1 MRATIL
7 RSYAKRG
14 LRNSV
19 RKATK
24 MTKIAFER
32 DVRHT
37 PEQMFALV
45 SDIARYPEF
54 VPNCS
59 DMEIRNLPQDGACL
73 ARMHIAFG
81 PISQSY
87 ESKVVA
93 DLGKLTVTAK
103 SEDDPFSYLESEW
116 KFTETDTGTHVD
128 FVVDFQ
134 MRNRLLAAI
143 AEPLFADKQRE
154 IVDAFMAQAE
164 KLYG

>member
-1 MRATIL
+1 MRAKWSRTW
-7 RSYAKRG
+7 
-14 LRNSV
+14 
-19 RKATK
+19 
-24 MTKIAFER
+24 
-32 DVRHT
+32 
-37 PEQMFALV
+37 V
-45 SDIARYPEF
+45 SI
-54 VPNCS
+54 
-59 DMEIRNLPQDGACL
+59 
-73 ARMHIAFG
+73 
-81 PISQSY
+81 
-87 ESKVVA
+87 
-93 DLGKLTVTAK
+93 TVTAK